1 MDYTNRTY
9 AFANTSDIGSVDF
22 TQVMET
28 SAETVRKS
36 VDESQFII
44 KWYTAN
50 EPTFIADETVT
61 LAWSGSHTD
70 CLVELS
76 SEFWTPTGSI

>member
-9 AFANTSDIGSVDF
+9 AFANTSDTGSVDF

-28 SAETVRKS
+28 SSETVRKS

-44 KWYTAN
+44 KWYTDHT
-50 EPTFIADETVT
+50 PTFITDESVSLT
-61 LAWSGSHTD
+61 WSGSHAD
-70 CLVELS
+70 CLIELS

>member
-28 SAETVRKS
+28 SSETVRKS

-61 LAWSGSHTD
+61 LAWSGSHAN
-70 CLVELS
+70 CLIELN
-76 SEFWTPTGSI
+76 SEFWSPTGSI